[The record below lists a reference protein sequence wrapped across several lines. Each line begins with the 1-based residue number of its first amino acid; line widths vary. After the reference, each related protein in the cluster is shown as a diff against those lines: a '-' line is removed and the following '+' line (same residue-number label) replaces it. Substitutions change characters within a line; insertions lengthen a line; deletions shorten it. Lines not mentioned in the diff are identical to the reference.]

1 MMATDV
7 AQDCSPCVGTA
18 FTGGVKTTASLAT
31 AGARVTFGDKL
42 VHVPKL

>member
-1 MMATDV
+1 MATDV
-7 AQDCSPCVGTA
+7 AQDYSPSSAAA